1 MLSLFR
7 PFLFESTKP
16 MMMTSTNNP
25 KRRILFY
32 SAKPYESAIF
42 TQLNNQLPEA
52 EQFKLTFIEAHLC
65 ETTVAL
71 AKGYDVVCAFVN
83 DTLDRYVL
91 TGLKEQGVQV
101 IAMRCAGYN
110 NVDVPAANAL
120 QLPIVRVPA
129 YSPYAVAEH
138 AVTLLLT
145 LNRKIHKAYARV
157 RDGNFSLD
165 GLVGMDLHGK
175 TVGIVGTGKI
185 GAVFAGI
192 MKGFGCKLLAFD
204 PYKNPEVEA
213 LGATYVPLQELLNQ
227 SDVISL
233 HCPLMESTHHLIN
246 SAMLKQLKRGVLII
260 NTSRGGLVETQSV
273 IEGLKQGVIGGLGL
287 DVYEEEGPL
296 FFEDLSCSVI
306 QDDVFSRLLTFPNVV
321 ITGHQAFLT
330 QEALSNIASTTLGNV
345 QSVLANQPCNNTVT
359 DF

>member
-1 MLSLFR
+1 MN
-7 PFLFESTKP
+7 P
-16 MMMTSTNNP
+16 MTTLPN
-25 KRRILFY
+25 KARILFY
-32 SAKPYESAIF
+32 SAKPYESDIF
-42 TQLNNQLPEA
+42 KKINEQRPPEEQL
-52 EQFKLTFIEAHLC
+52 KLTFIEAHLC

-71 AKGYDVVCAFVN
+71 AKGYDAVCAFVN

-91 TGLKEQGVQV
+91 TALKEQGVQV
-101 IAMRCAGYN
+101 VAMRCAGYN
-110 NVDVPAANAL
+110 NVDIVTANAL
-120 QLPIVRVPA
+120 GLPIVRVPA

-145 LNRKIHKAYARV
+145 LNRKIHKAYSRV

-192 MKGFGCKLLAFD
+192 MKGFGCNLLAFD
-204 PYKNPEVEA
+204 PYKNAEVEA
-213 LGATYVPLQELLNQ
+213 LGGQYVSLPELLEQ

-246 SAMLKQLKRGVLII
+246 SETLPLLKRGVLLI
-260 NTSRGGLVETQSV
+260 NTSRGGLVETISV
-273 IEGLKQGVIGGLGL
+273 IEGLKQGIIGGLGL

-330 QEALSNIASTTLGNV
+330 KEALSNIAGTTLGNV
-345 QSVLANQPCNNTVT
+345 QAVLANQLCVNSV
-359 DF
+359 

>member
-1 MLSLFR
+1 
-7 PFLFESTKP
+7 
-16 MMMTSTNNP
+16 MMMTTTP
-25 KRRILFY
+25 ALPTHKAKILFY
-32 SAKPYESAIF
+32 SAKPYEIEIF
-42 TQLNNQLPEA
+42 TKLNAELSAEA
-52 EQFKLTFIEAHLC
+52 PFKLTFIEAHLC

-71 AKGYDVVCAFVN
+71 AKCYDAVCAFVN
-83 DTLDRYVL
+83 DTLDSYVL
-91 TGLKEQGVQV
+91 TALKEQGIQV
-101 IAMRCAGYN
+101 VAMRCAGYN
-110 NVDVPAANAL
+110 NVDLVTAEAL
-120 QLPIVRVPA
+120 KLPIVRVPA

-145 LNRKIHKAYARV
+145 LNRKIHKAYSRV
-157 RDGNFSLD
+157 REGNFTLD

-185 GAVFAGI
+185 GAVFTGI

-213 LGATYVPLQELLNQ
+213 LGATYVSLPELLNQ

-233 HCPLMESTHHLIN
+233 HCPLMEATHHLIN
-246 SAMLKQLKRGVLII
+246 AKTLPQLKRGVLLI
-260 NTSRGGLVETQSV
+260 NTSRGGLVETQAV
-273 IEGLKQGVIGGLGL
+273 IEGLKQGIIGGVGL

-306 QDDVFSRLLTFPNVV
+306 QDDVFSRLLTFPNVI

-330 QEALSNIASTTLGNV
+330 KEALSNIASTTLGNV
-345 QSVLANQPCNNTVT
+345 QAILANQPCGNSVT
-359 DF
+359 TG